1 MPNAYNHD
9 CIDAKVWGVSKNF
22 EFEVFLSKTGRNA
35 KEHEMMKNE
44 MPKSKQVVTM
54 KVRVDA
60 NVVVC
65 LFFVILSSLYSQ
77 QHTKMNLL
85 DGM

>member
-22 EFEVFLSKTGRNA
+22 EFEVFLSKKRR
-35 KEHEMMKNE
+35 MKNE